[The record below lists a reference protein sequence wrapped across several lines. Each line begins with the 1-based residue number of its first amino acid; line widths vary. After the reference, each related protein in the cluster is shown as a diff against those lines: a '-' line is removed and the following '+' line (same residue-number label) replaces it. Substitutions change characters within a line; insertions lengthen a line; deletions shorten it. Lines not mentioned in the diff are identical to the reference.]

1 MGLSSQSFKLLN
13 LLKTKL
19 KNKKVLSLGN
29 PTIRLDTLRELK
41 FSKKFIINF
50 LKVDRKERARYF
62 FKKVYGCKL
71 EILDYSNYQGA
82 EHIYDNN
89 QKIVDSKLE
98 GQFILILDPTEHVF
112 NINLF

>member
-29 PTIRLDTLRELK
+29 PTITPDALRELK

-50 LKVDRKERARYF
+50 LKVDRK
-62 FKKVYGCKL
+62 
-71 EILDYSNYQGA
+71 
-82 EHIYDNN
+82 
-89 QKIVDSKLE
+89 
-98 GQFILILDPTEHVF
+98 
-112 NINLF
+112 